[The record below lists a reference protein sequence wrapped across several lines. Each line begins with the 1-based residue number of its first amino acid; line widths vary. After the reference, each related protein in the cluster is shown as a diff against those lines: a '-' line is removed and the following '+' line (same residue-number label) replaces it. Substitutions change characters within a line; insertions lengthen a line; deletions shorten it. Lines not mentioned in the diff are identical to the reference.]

1 MINLELI
8 SDYAGSNI
16 KDECIELIEVRQYI
30 SNTSYKFKAFAS
42 FGRKSLTTNT
52 SDLALWNTIY
62 MKDENI
68 YKINY
73 WFITLSKQLKKN
85 LNDMYTCIY
94 TCLKGV
100 QWIRPG
106 TNKARPNKYNLAI
119 QCLPVWPCSAIMQ
132 IASISVT
139 KWLLHQ
145 HDQGVGLI
153 HPYLLTTGWKCL
165 FHKLT

>member
-42 FGRKSLTTNT
+42 FGRKSLKTNT

-68 YKINY
+68 SQNK
-73 WFITLSKQLKKN
+73 LL
-85 LNDMYTCIY
+85 IY
-94 TCLKGV
+94 YIIKT
-100 QWIRPG
+100 I
-106 TNKARPNKYNLAI
+106 
-119 QCLPVWPCSAIMQ
+119 
-132 IASISVT
+132 
-139 KWLLHQ
+139 
-145 HDQGVGLI
+145 
-153 HPYLLTTGWKCL
+153 
-165 FHKLT
+165 